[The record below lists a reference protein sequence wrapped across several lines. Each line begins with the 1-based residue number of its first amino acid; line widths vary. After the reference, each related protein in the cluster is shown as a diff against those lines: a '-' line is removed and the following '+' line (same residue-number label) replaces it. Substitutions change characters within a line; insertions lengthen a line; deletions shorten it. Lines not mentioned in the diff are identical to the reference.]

1 MTSIVVVAQRGVAR
15 VRRMLDGEPKQLLLT
30 TFAYFTLF
38 VLVMAIGGFLV
49 AASGIIPIKASS
61 GHWAITQWFLQFSK
75 QRSVTTHTL
84 GMETPSLDAARLVLT
99 GAGAYENN
107 CRACH
112 GSPSLQNPRVAQAML
127 PRPPYL
133 PHTISRWDSNE
144 LFYIVK
150 HGLKFTGM
158 PAWPSQQ
165 RDDEVWAM
173 VAFLRKFP
181 ELDAAGYD
189 SLVNGEV
196 PASIQVLPDMM
207 PRAIVESCARCH
219 GKEGFG
225 RGVGAFPKIARQN
238 FEYLYSSLQAYQ
250 RGERHSGV
258 MGPVAAA
265 LNDLE
270 IQEISRYYADLT
282 IPSPFPL
289 PQQSPAVERGE
300 LIARQGIPSQ
310 RVPPC
315 AECHGPAES
324 RRNPVYPKIAG
335 QYAEYLKLQLELFK
349 KGARGGTAYSHLMT
363 RVAAGLTPEQMN
375 DASLYYAS
383 LHDDGLPQ

>member
-1 MTSIVVVAQRGVAR
+1 MIRGLIKRGIAA
-15 VRRMLDGEPKQLLLT
+15 VRGMLDGEPKQFLFRT
-30 TFAYFTLF
+30 VVYFTLF

-61 GHWAITQWFLQFSK
+61 GHWAITRWFLQFSK
-75 QRSVTTHTL
+75 QRSLATHTV
-84 GMETPSLDAARLVLT
+84 GMETPALDEARLVLR
-99 GAGAYENN
+99 GANAYENN

-112 GSPSLQNPRVAQAML
+112 GSPSLPNPRVAQAML

-133 PHTISRWDSNE
+133 PHTIPGWEANE
-144 LFYIVK
+144 LFHIVK

-181 ELDAAGYD
+181 QLDAQGYE
-189 SLVNGEV
+189 SLVNDEA
-196 PASIQVLPDMM
+196 PASILPDTM
-207 PRAIVESCARCH
+207 PRVIFESCVRCH
-219 GKEGFG
+219 GREGLG
-225 RGVGAFPKIARQN
+225 RGVGAFPKLAGQKI
-238 FEYLYSSLQAYQ
+238 EYLYFSLQAYR

-265 LNDLE
+265 LNEQE
-270 IQEISRYYADLT
+270 IQEVTRYYGGLT
-282 IPSPFPL
+282 IPSPFPS

-300 LIARQGIPSQ
+300 SIARQGIPSQ

-315 AECHGPAES
+315 AECHGPAEI
-324 RRNPVYPKIAG
+324 RRNPVYPRING
-335 QYAEYLKLQLELFK
+335 QYAEYLILQLELFK

-363 RVAAGLTPEQMN
+363 RVAAGLTPQQMN
-375 DASLYYAS
+375 DVALYYAS
-383 LHDDGLPQ
+383 LPDNGTSQ

>member
-1 MTSIVVVAQRGVAR
+1 MIRGLFKRGIAAVSG
-15 VRRMLDGEPKQLLLT
+15 MLDGGPKQFLFRALV
-30 TFAYFTLF
+30 YFTLF
-38 VLVMAIGGFLV
+38 VLLMAIGGFLV

-61 GHWAITQWFLQFSK
+61 GHWAITRWFLQFSK
-75 QRSVTTHTL
+75 QRSVDTHTV
-84 GMETPSLDAARLVLT
+84 GIETPSLDAARLVLR

-133 PHTISRWDSNE
+133 PHTIPGWESSE
-144 LFYIVK
+144 LFHIVK

-181 ELDAAGYD
+181 ELDAQGYE
-189 SLVNGEV
+189 SLVNGEA
-196 PASIQVLPDMM
+196 PASILPDTM
-207 PRAIVESCARCH
+207 PRVILESCARCH
-219 GKEGFG
+219 GREGLG
-225 RGVGAFPKIARQN
+225 RGVGAFPKLAGQK
-238 FEYLYSSLQAYQ
+238 FEYLYFSLQAYR

-265 LNDLE
+265 LNDE
-270 IQEISRYYADLT
+270 ETQEVTRYYAGLT
-282 IPSPFPL
+282 IPAPSPS

-300 LIARQGIPSQ
+300 SIARQGIPSQ

-315 AECHGPAES
+315 VECHGPAET
-324 RRNPVYPKIAG
+324 RRNPVYPKIDG
-335 QYAEYLKLQLELFK
+335 QYAEYLILQLELFK

-375 DASLYYAS
+375 DVALYYAS
-383 LHDDGLPQ
+383 LSDNGASQ

>member
-1 MTSIVVVAQRGVAR
+1 MIRALFKHWIRAFRG
-15 VRRMLDGEPKQLLLT
+15 LLGGEPKQILLRT
-30 TFAYFTLF
+30 IAYFTLF
-38 VLVMAIGGFLV
+38 VLVMAIGGFLL
-49 AASGIIPIKASS
+49 AASGILPIKASD
-61 GHWAITQWFLQFSK
+61 GHWAITRWFLQFSK
-75 QRSVTTHTL
+75 QRSVATHTL
-84 GMETPSLDAARLVLT
+84 GMETPALDVATLVQS

-112 GSPSLQNPRVAQAML
+112 GSPSRQSPRVAQAML

-133 PHTISRWDSNE
+133 PHTIPNWDSNE
-144 LFYIVK
+144 LFHIVK

-181 ELDAAGYD
+181 ELDAEGYEN
-189 SLVNGEV
+189 LVHGDV
-196 PASIQVLPDMM
+196 PGSIQVLPDTM
-207 PRAIVESCARCH
+207 PRAVVESCARCH
-219 GKEGFG
+219 GREGFG
-225 RGVGAFPKIARQN
+225 RGMGAFPGLARQN
-238 FEYLYSSLQAYQ
+238 FEYLYLSLQAYR

-265 LNDLE
+265 LNDQE
-270 IQEISRYYADLT
+270 INDISRYYAGIT
-282 IPSPFPL
+282 IPSPFAL
-289 PQQSPAVERGE
+289 PQQSSAFERGE

-324 RRNPVYPKIAG
+324 RRNPAYPQIAG
-335 QYAEYLKLQLELFK
+335 QYVEYLKLQLELFK

-363 RVAAGLTPEQMN
+363 RVAANLTPEQME
-375 DASLYYAS
+375 DAALYYSS
-383 LHDDGLPQ
+383 LANDGRSR

>member
-1 MTSIVVVAQRGVAR
+1 MMQGLFKRGVVA
-15 VRRMLDGEPKQLLLT
+15 VRRTFHGEPKQLLLR

-49 AASGIIPIKASS
+49 ATSGIIPIKASS
-61 GHWAITQWFLQFSK
+61 GHWAITRWFLQFSK
-75 QRSVTTHTL
+75 QRSVATHTL
-84 GMETPSLDAARLVLT
+84 GMETPSLDAASLVLN

-107 CRACH
+107 CRGCH

-133 PHTISRWDSNE
+133 PHTLSRWDSNE
-144 LFYIVK
+144 LFQIVK

-165 RDDEVWAM
+165 RDDEVWAI

-181 ELDAAGYD
+181 ELDAKGYD
-189 SLVNGEV
+189 SLVNGEA
-196 PASIQVLPDMM
+196 PASIQLLPDTM

-219 GKEGFG
+219 GKEGLG
-225 RGVGAFPKIARQN
+225 RGVGAFPTLAGQS
-238 FEYLYSSLQAYQ
+238 FEYLYLSLQAFR

-265 LNDLE
+265 LNEPE
-270 IQEISRYYADLT
+270 IQEISRYYSDLT
-282 IPSPFPL
+282 LHSP
-289 PQQSPAVERGE
+289 QRSPAVERGE
-300 LIARQGIPSQ
+300 LIARQGLPSQ

-324 RRNPVYPKIAG
+324 RRNPAYPKIAG
-335 QYAEYLKLQLELFK
+335 QYAEYLKLQLDLFK
-349 KGARGGTAYSHLMT
+349 RGARGGTAYSHLMT

-375 DASLYYAS
+375 DAALYYAS
-383 LHDDGLPQ
+383 LADDGLSQ